1 MKISVKDAVL
11 AAARALGVEDCI
23 EVYFEGEESP
33 LGERDAGILL
43 ECFNR
48 IENELALEYLP
59 LIAEEKVNSVT
70 GVIFYSDLAYPATRI
85 LQVEAGDGSQAK
97 YKLFPD
103 RLETQA
109 GQVKI
114 SYTYAPSEKTMEGEG
129 EYTFAVASKLFLYG
143 MVAEYFLSAG
153 ELENASAWDKKY
165 REALRAACKT
175 RNVKRMPARRW
186 V

>member
-33 LGERDAGILL
+33 LGKRDAGILL

-85 LQVEAGDGSQAK
+85 LQVEAGDGSLAQADAEQQK
-97 YKLFPD
+97 TP
-103 RLETQA
+103 EEQA
-109 GQVKI
+109 I
-114 SYTYAPSEKTMEGEG
+114 D
-129 EYTFAVASKLFLYG
+129 
-143 MVAEYFLSAG
+143 
-153 ELENASAWDKKY
+153 NARAIAYNSCIRALDSLKKDK
-165 REALRAACKT
+165 
-175 RNVKRMPARRW
+175 
-186 V
+186 